1 MSNIGEQVKKLRQAK
16 KLTLKEMSQETGLS
30 TGYLSQFERGITT
43 IAVEHLVKISEILG
57 VAVSSFFEKE
67 NDKDPFVVR
76 SYEQETFQVFNQNVY
91 KTLSASPEDKKFL
104 PKLVEILPSVT
115 QEEVKVYPHKG
126 EEFVYILSGILTL
139 LIEDKHYLLYPG
151 DSAHFQST
159 IAHNWANHTQNMVRF
174 IVVHEPSDYEDESN
188 MYPN

>member
-126 EEFVYILSGILTL
+126 EEFV
-139 LIEDKHYLLYPG
+139 
-151 DSAHFQST
+151 
-159 IAHNWANHTQNMVRF
+159 
-174 IVVHEPSDYEDESN
+174 
-188 MYPN
+188 